1 MNVKKSPGRPRS
13 FDTDEALLAAVH
25 TFWTHGYSGT
35 SMKELSKAMGIS
47 APSIYGAF
55 GDKRALYLRAIDR
68 YADIDGCEPVV
79 RFESEPDIHKAV
91 DAFLR
96 TVVTYSTSEEGGP
109 RGCFLASCVTVTV
122 GEVEGVAERLEE
134 VIENNDARLAARF
147 DQEKE
152 KGVLPPDFPSKE
164 RARLLFDMRQGY
176 VFRGRAGRSQESLL
190 ADLPH
195 RVRMILATP

>member
-13 FDTDEALLAAVH
+13 FDTDQALLAAVH
-25 TFWTHGYSGT
+25 TFWAHGYSGT
-35 SMKELSKAMGIS
+35 SMKDLSKAMGIS

-55 GDKRALYLRAIDR
+55 GDKRSLYLRAIDR

-96 TVVTYSTSEEGGP
+96 TVISYATSDEGGP

-147 DQEKE
+147 DREKE
-152 KGVLPPDFPSKE
+152 NGVLPPDFPSKE
-164 RARLLFDMRQGY
+164 RARLLFDLRQGY
-176 VFRGRAGRSQESLL
+176 VFRGRAGRSHESLL

-195 RVRMILATP
+195 RVRMVLASP